1 MGKIKFDQ
9 ALQGTL
15 DSDVL
20 VETIEKVLKD
30 NPDIDRAKLIVTCT
44 KKLKGLTNAAQIAKV
59 VKIKG
64 YFE

>member
-15 DSDVL
+15 DTDVIL
-20 VETIEKVLKD
+20 ETVEQIRKD
-30 NPDIDRAKLIVTCT
+30 NPEIDRAKLIVTCT

-59 VKIKG
+59 IKIQG
-64 YFE
+64 YYE